1 MTVETGILDS
11 SLSLEARVLN
21 LIKVLSVN
29 KDEKLISDMEEFLRQ
44 RRITAYEAKMKPM
57 TDEEYLNR
65 VGRGVEDMRN
75 GRVTSDEDYL
85 KEIAEEENK

>member
-1 MTVETGILDS
+1 MRGKAGEMK
-11 SLSLEARVLN
+11 N
-21 LIKVLSVN
+21 
-29 KDEKLISDMEEFLRQ
+29 
-44 RRITAYEAKMKPM
+44 KMKGEPGENTKQRYENM